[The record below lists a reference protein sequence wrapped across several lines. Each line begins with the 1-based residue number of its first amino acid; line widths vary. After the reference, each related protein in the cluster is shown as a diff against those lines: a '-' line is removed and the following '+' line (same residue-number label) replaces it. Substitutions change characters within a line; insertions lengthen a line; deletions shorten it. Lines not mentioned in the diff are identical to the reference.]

1 MAAGSSGGSGAGNP
15 GLPQWN
21 PGFILQD
28 ETENLLINCDVVFES
43 SQKNSKDFNLSN

>member
-1 MAAGSSGGSGAGNP
+1 MAAWSNCGSGGGKT
-15 GLPQWN
+15 QWN

-28 ETENLLINCDVVFES
+28 ETENLLINWDVVFES

>member
-1 MAAGSSGGSGAGNP
+1 MAAGSNGGSGAGNP

-28 ETENLLINCDVVFES
+28 ETENLLINWDVVFES